1 MSLVGIRSE
10 IIEAV
15 QDAQVA
21 AGIAAI
27 YYDMPTRIITTPA
40 VAILTDAGGEEY
52 ATTAQ
57 NALTQRYVI
66 RCMVEKKEESSDQ
79 DATETTALLTM
90 VDAILDELRKD
101 DHATLEGQ
109 SHSFLAPSWDGIKI
123 GQANDVVCF
132 YFDIIVEA
140 KTLKLITN

>member
-1 MSLVGIRSE
+1 MSIVGIRSE
-10 IIEAV
+10 VIEAV

-40 VAILTDAGGEEY
+40 VAILVDGGGEEY

-57 NALTQRYVI
+57 NALKQKIVV
-66 RCMVEKKEESSDQ
+66 RCMVEKKQDSSDQ
-79 DATETTALLTM
+79 DATEVTALLTM

-109 SHSFLAPSWDGIKI
+109 SHSFLAPSWEGVKV
-123 GQANDVVCF
+123 GNANDIVCF